1 MPTNNLT
8 QSLKSI
14 TFAPDMKDYLGQELQ
29 VGDLV
34 IYYVGQ
40 YREFATNKI
49 VKITNH
55 FVFIDEG
62 DPRSRPFKQRGE
74 QVIKAPK

>member
-1 MPTNNLT
+1 
-8 QSLKSI
+8 
-14 TFAPDMKDYLGQELQ
+14 MKDYLGQELQ

-62 DPRSRPFKQRGE
+62 NPWSRPFKQSGK
-74 QVIKAPK
+74 QVIKAPSNKN